1 MPKPTSL
8 LFILVLCIAG
18 YYLLNKVHRFHYS
31 LKRSSG
37 YHTFLSSAT
46 AGLTVCAFAVVVYAI
61 TDFVMRKIGWYFSL
75 GDIVLNNVLN
85 YNATANSVALFDV
98 CIITIVMCLTAP
110 VVLYSFSLERQ
121 YYCFLE
127 EFAQDGESPEFTQL
141 FFRSYEFGL
150 PILFTMSD
158 RKIYIGYVT
167 EIHSKP
173 FNDVHIIPIVS
184 GYRDSSDL
192 RLVPV
197 TPYQDIIHDVEN
209 DDEKELDFEA
219 FTVTLPLREIVY
231 AHLHDFEK
239 YEEFKQAEK
248 QLDFSQGS
256 TYKFSNKL
264 LDFYK

>member
-8 LFILVLCIAG
+8 LFILVLCLAG
-18 YYLLNKVHRFHYS
+18 YYLLNKLHRFHYP
-31 LKRSSG
+31 LKRSNG

-46 AGLTVCAFAVVVYAI
+46 AGFAVCGVAIVVYAI
-61 TDFVMRKIGWYFSL
+61 ADCGLRALNWHFSL
-75 GDIVLNNVLN
+75 GDIVLNNILA
-85 YNATANSVALFDV
+85 YDAPSNSVSLFDV
-98 CIITIVMCLTAP
+98 CAITVILCLAIP
-110 VVLYSFSLERQ
+110 VVFYRFSIDRQ
-121 YYCFLE
+121 YICFLE

-141 FFRSYEFGL
+141 FFRSYEYGL

-184 GYRDSSDL
+184 GYRDSSEL

-209 DDEKELDFEA
+209 DDEQELDLEA
-219 FTVTLPLREIVY
+219 FTVTRLCCLNRW
-231 AHLHDFEK
+231 
-239 YEEFKQAEK
+239 
-248 QLDFSQGS
+248 
-256 TYKFSNKL
+256 N
-264 LDFYK
+264 

>member
-1 MPKPTSL
+1 MSRPFSI
-8 LFILVLCIAG
+8 FFVLIICIAG
-18 YYLLNKVHRFHYS
+18 YYLLNNIHRTHYS
-31 LKRSSG
+31 LKRSNG

-46 AGLTVCAFAVVVYAI
+46 AGIAIYGCSIAVYAVA
-61 TDFVMRKIGWYFSL
+61 DCLFDLFNWHFSL
-75 GDIVLNNVLN
+75 GDIVLNKILRFD
-85 YNATANSVALFDV
+85 ATNKSTTLFDV
-98 CIITIVMCLTAP
+98 CAIT
-110 VVLYSFSLERQ
+110 VVICVVYPLYLYKFKPENKRLD
-121 YYCFLE
+121 FLE

-184 GYRDSSDL
+184 GYRHSTDL
-192 RLVPV
+192 KLIPV

-209 DDEKELDFEA
+209 DEKKELDFEA

-239 YEEFKQAEK
+239 YEDFKKAEK
-248 QLDFSQGS
+248 RLDYSQDNP
-256 TYKFSNKL
+256 YQFSNKPP
-264 LDFYK
+264 YSK